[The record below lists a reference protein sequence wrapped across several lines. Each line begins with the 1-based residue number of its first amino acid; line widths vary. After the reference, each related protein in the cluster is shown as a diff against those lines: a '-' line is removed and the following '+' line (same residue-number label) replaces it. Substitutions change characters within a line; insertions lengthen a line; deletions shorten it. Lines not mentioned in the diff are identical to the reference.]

1 MKRGKN
7 RSLSEEDRIL
17 WHTVAATAVPLKGK
31 KIPLASVSLEGLESG
46 ADDKTTPAQHF
57 AADLDK
63 APVVKRPFTTMVVQP
78 QQNIDRPTRNKI
90 AKGRVLID
98 GKIDL
103 HGLTQSEAHSMLL
116 GFLHQAYAHGRRHV
130 LVVTGKGASF
140 GSEGVLK
147 RAVPAWFATP
157 PFRALVGGY
166 DDAARHHGGSGALY
180 VRLRRRNG

>member
-1 MKRGKN
+1 MKRSKG
-7 RSLSEEDRIL
+7 LSEEDRIL
-17 WHTVAATAVPLKGK
+17 WHTVAVTTTPLRGKALPLESAPLKEAELAESRATAVQRF
-31 KIPLASVSLEGLESG
+31 AS
-46 ADDKTTPAQHF
+46 
-57 AADLDK
+57 DLDR
-63 APVVKRPFTTMVVQP
+63 APEVKRPAATMTAPRQT
-78 QQNIDRPTRNKI
+78 IDRPTRDKI
-90 AKGRVLID
+90 AKGRVVID

-116 GFLHQAYAHGRRHV
+116 GFLHQAYAHDRRHV

-166 DDAARHHGGSGALY
+166 HDAARHHGGSGALY
-180 VRLRRRNG
+180 VRLRRRNA